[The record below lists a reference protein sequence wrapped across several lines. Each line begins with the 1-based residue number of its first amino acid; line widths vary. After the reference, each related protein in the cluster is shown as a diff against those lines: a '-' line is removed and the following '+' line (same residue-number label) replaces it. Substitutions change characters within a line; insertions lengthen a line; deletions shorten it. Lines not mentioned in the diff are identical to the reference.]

1 MVTIFASG
9 LDSLLEM
16 LEKLDELFG
25 DIIVDKEISILTH
38 MSFFTPCLAQPAG
51 DKRRQ
56 MGFKPTSYRVNLDD
70 LDLTIIDLVRRQPV
84 LPIGKLAQSCGI
96 PASTLTY
103 RFEQLIKTGTIIGF
117 GYSYDDHKAG
127 YHPSILAVSTRGL
140 SSNLFDTFVE
150 FGRTHPDCSWVARSL
165 GHWDLLIGVA
175 VPGLQGLELLI
186 QRIYEI
192 GGASVREVVVHGVHE
207 WFKG

>member
-1 MVTIFASG
+1 M
-9 LDSLLEM
+9 
-16 LEKLDELFG
+16 
-25 DIIVDKEISILTH
+25 
-38 MSFFTPCLAQPAG
+38 
-51 DKRRQ
+51 
-56 MGFKPTSYRVNLDD
+56 
-70 LDLTIIDLVRRQPV
+70 RRQPV

-96 PASTLTY
+96 PTSTLTY

-117 GYSYDDHKAG
+117 GYAYDDHKAG

-140 SSNLFDTFVE
+140 SSNLFDTFAE

-165 GHWDLLIGVA
+165 GHWDLFIGVA
-175 VPGLQGLELLI
+175 VPELKSLEVLS